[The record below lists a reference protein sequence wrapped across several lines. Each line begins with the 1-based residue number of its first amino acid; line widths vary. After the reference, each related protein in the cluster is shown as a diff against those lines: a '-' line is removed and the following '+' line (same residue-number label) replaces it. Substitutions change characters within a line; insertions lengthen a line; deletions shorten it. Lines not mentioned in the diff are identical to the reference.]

1 MRVTLAVARDLLRE
15 ALQRR
20 WILAL
25 GLAITAIVLVLGMAL
40 RMEVVDGALAA
51 TRLFGRVVHH
61 DIRSAEGA
69 MHYVFQAI
77 AYVIF
82 YGGVAFG
89 AVACSDFGPE
99 LFAPGRIEHLLAL
112 PIRRWH
118 LLMGTYL
125 GVFMLS
131 AAGSIYG
138 AGAFTIMLSVKSGV
152 WTLRPIIAA
161 LLASAAFGALYAA
174 MLASALF
181 VRSAAVAAAVGG
193 ALFVL
198 GIVAGY
204 RDDLAPLFKAGPSR
218 TAFLAVTS
226 LLPRVSQLANA
237 AADLASSHAVDLPR
251 LGRSLVG
258 LEAWAFGCLSVG
270 MWQFERKDF

>member
-1 MRVTLAVARDLLRE
+1 MKVTLAVARDILRE

-25 GLAITAIVLVLGMAL
+25 AIAISAVVVVLGMAL

-61 DIRSAEGA
+61 DIRSANGA
-69 MHYVFQAI
+69 MQPVFQAV

-82 YGGVAFG
+82 YGGIGFG
-89 AVACSDFGPE
+89 VLACSDFGAE

-112 PIRRWH
+112 PIRRWQ
-118 LLMGTYL
+118 LLLGTYI
-125 GVFMLS
+125 GVFTLS
-131 AAGSIYG
+131 ALGALYG
-138 AGAFTIMLSVKSGV
+138 AAAFTFMLSVKSGV
-152 WTLRPIIAA
+152 WTLRPIVAA
-161 LLASAAFGALYAA
+161 LLASATFSAIYGA

-204 RDDLAPLFKAGPSR
+204 RDDLAPLFNAGPTR
-218 TAFLAVTS
+218 ATFMAVTS
-226 LLPRVSQLANA
+226 LLPRVSQVANA
-237 AADLASSHAVDLPR
+237 AADFASSPAVDGSR
-251 LGRSLVG
+251 LAGTLFG
-258 LEAWAFGCLSVG
+258 LEAFGLGCLAIG

>member
-1 MRVTLAVARDLLRE
+1 VRVTLAVARDLLRE

-25 GLAITAIVLVLGMAL
+25 GVAISAVVLVLGMAL

-51 TRLFGRVVHH
+51 TRLFGHVVRH

-69 MHYVFQAI
+69 MNPVFQAV

-82 YGGVAFG
+82 YGGIGFG
-89 AVACSDFGPE
+89 ILACSDFGAE
-99 LFAPGRIEHLLAL
+99 LFSPGRIEHLLSL
-112 PIRRWH
+112 PIRRWQ
-118 LLMGTYL
+118 LLLGTYI
-125 GVFMLS
+125 GVFTLS
-131 AAGSIYG
+131 TVGSLYG
-138 AGAFTIMLSVKSGV
+138 AGAFTILLSVKSGV
-152 WTLRPIIAA
+152 WTLRPIVAA
-161 LLASAAFGALYAA
+161 LLASATFSAIYGA

-204 RDDLAPLFKAGPSR
+204 RDDLAPLFNAGPSR
-218 TAFLAVTS
+218 VIFLFVTS
-226 LLPRVSQLANA
+226 LLPRVSQIANA
-237 AADLASSHAVDLPR
+237 AADLASSHAVDLPH
-251 LGRSLVG
+251 LGRSLFG
-258 LEAWAFGCLSVG
+258 LEAFGLGCLAVG